1 MEEIPRG
8 GVMGSKLDSAQC
20 PSGGLE
26 VRGECPRVSSPHG
39 WLSDLALAHLTGDRA
54 PAPYT
59 LRALFRAAS
68 TSFSVNRP
76 AVALPVGILPTLQRA
91 SCLSIAGVLIKL
103 GSPQTDW
110 LIPA

>member
-1 MEEIPRG
+1 MSEGVLPPRM
-8 GVMGSKLDSAQC
+8 V
-20 PSGGLE
+20 
-26 VRGECPRVSSPHG
+26 VR
-39 WLSDLALAHLTGDRA
+39 LALAHLTGDRA
-54 PAPYT
+54 PAPCT
-59 LRALFRAAS
+59 LGALFRAVS

-110 LIPA
+110 LVPA